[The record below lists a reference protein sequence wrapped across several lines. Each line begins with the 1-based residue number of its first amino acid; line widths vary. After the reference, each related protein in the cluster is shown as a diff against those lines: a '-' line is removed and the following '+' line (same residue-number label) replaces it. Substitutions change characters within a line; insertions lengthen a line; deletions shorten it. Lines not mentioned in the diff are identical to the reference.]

1 METGKGEWIL
11 IVEDDWE
18 ISSLLEVILC
28 GVGYKTVVA
37 NDGEEAESLYKSH
50 QPPINLVLSDL
61 GLPKLGGVELFEKLI
76 IYDPKIKFI
85 ASSGFS
91 DLTLASEL
99 KSKGVK
105 EFIAKPYLPE
115 NLFQTIRKIL
125 DTD

>member
-11 IVEDDWE
+11 IVEDDQE

-28 GVGYKTVVA
+28 GVGYKIVVA
-37 NDGEEAESLYKSH
+37 KDGEEAVNLYKSH
-50 QPPINLVLSDL
+50 QPPFDLVLSDL

-76 IYDPKIKFI
+76 VYDPKIKFI

-115 NLFQTIRKIL
+115 NLFQTIRRTL

>member
-11 IVEDDWE
+11 VVEDDQE

-28 GVGYKTVVA
+28 GVGYKIVVA
-37 NDGEEAESLYKSH
+37 QDGEEAEMRYKSH
-50 QPPINLVLSDL
+50 KPPFDLVLSDL

-76 IYDPKIKFI
+76 AFDPKIKFI
-85 ASSGFS
+85 ASSGYS
-91 DLTLASEL
+91 DANLAGEL

-105 EFIAKPYLPE
+105 EFIPKPYLPE
-115 NLFQTIRKIL
+115 NLFRTIREIL

>member
-11 IVEDDWE
+11 IVEDDRE

-28 GVGYKTVVA
+28 GVGYKTIVA
-37 NDGEEAESLYKSH
+37 NDGEEAENLYKSH
-50 QPPINLVLSDL
+50 HPPFNLVLSDL

-76 IYDPKIKFI
+76 VYDPKIKFI
-85 ASSGFS
+85 ASSGYS
-91 DLTLASEL
+91 DSTLAGQL

-115 NLFQTIRKIL
+115 NLFQTIRRIL